1 MEELQEE
8 DFQRKMSIDSLM
20 EHIVINV
27 RGLEEQDYRVK
38 Q

>member
-8 DFQRKMSIDSLM
+8 DFQREISIDSVM

-27 RGLEEQDYRVK
+27 RRLEE
-38 Q
+38 

>member
-8 DFQRKMSIDSLM
+8 DCQREISVDSLM

-27 RGLEEQDYRVK
+27 RGSEE
-38 Q
+38 